1 MVKAIQELEVE
12 EQHKALVTCV
22 IPFLNDLN
30 YFLDVNSQQKKK
42 SNQKKL
48 LDEIFDANQNAIL
61 VKQKRGY
68 EEKVE
73 EEKIVKY
80 NLEKA

>member
-1 MVKAIQELEVE
+1 MIKAIKELEVE
-12 EQHKALVTCV
+12 EQHKAL
-22 IPFLNDLN
+22 
-30 YFLDVNSQQKKK
+30 KKK
-42 SNQKKL
+42 SDQKKL

-61 VKQKRGY
+61 VKQKRVQ

-80 NLEKA
+80 NLEKAQKEAEYVAE